1 MTRPITPALVV
12 PHGFTARMFLRS
24 TLLPELLQR
33 SRHVGIFAPPSAI
46 PRFRGEL
53 PGERFSF
60 FPLHDRERKLDMTA
74 SFGRLFFADW
84 KLTSTRE
91 IREQE
96 EWAKNRLRRVLWPA
110 HKLIGR
116 SALLRRAWYEAENR
130 LLPDPF
136 HGLAFRKLNP
146 DVVVTATAGVV
157 VSDIRLIRRAR
168 AARVP
173 SVTFT
178 QGWDNLTSKTIVGA
192 RPDHLIVWNERML
205 EEAVELHGF
214 SREQIAVTGPP
225 HFDPYFRRTGWTD
238 RATFL
243 RSLGLDSAKRIVLY
257 ATSPQRYFTDSIAVT
272 DLLIAANEAGKLGP
286 DVQLVIRLHPQVIQ
300 GQDAD
305 DLGAWERFRGRV
317 YLDMPRG
324 ATGLAADYTPDGIAH
339 IAQLLDA
346 SSVTINVASSI
357 SIDAA
362 IFDTPIVNLRFDA
375 EPGRPYL
382 KSVRRQ
388 YDTDHYLQVMRTG
401 AVRLADSPEQLID
414 EVRRYLADPSHE
426 RAERA
431 GLVRALCYRDDGQAG
446 ARVAEAIA
454 RIGARHRR
462 MHAHSGVGVPSGA
475 GH

>member
-1 MTRPITPALVV
+1 MMPLPTPALVV

-24 TLLPELLQR
+24 TLLPELVER
-33 SRHVGIFAPPSAI
+33 SAHVGIFAPPEAI
-46 PRFRGEL
+46 RQFQGEL
-53 PGERFSF
+53 TGGRYSF
-60 FPLHDRERKLDMTA
+60 FPLHDRERRVDMAA

-84 KLTSTRE
+84 KLTPTRE

-96 EWAKNRLRRVLWPA
+96 EWAKNRLRQLLWPA
-110 HKLIGR
+110 HTVLGR
-116 SALLRRAWYEAENR
+116 SALLRRGWYEAENR

-136 HGLAFRKLNP
+136 HGLAFRRLAP

-168 AARVP
+168 AAGVP

-192 RPDHLIVWNERML
+192 RPDRLIVWNERML

-214 SREQIAVTGPP
+214 RPDQIDVTGPP

-238 RATFL
+238 RAAFL
-243 RSLGLDSAKRIVLY
+243 RGLGLDPHKRIVLY

-272 DLLIAANEAGKLGP
+272 DQLIRANEAGRFGP

-324 ATGLAADYTPDGIAH
+324 ATGLAADYTPDGTAH

-346 SSVTINVASSI
+346 SAVTINVASSI

-362 IFDTPIVNLRFDA
+362 IFDTPVINLRFDA

-388 YDTDHYLQVMRTG
+388 YDTDHYKQVLATG
-401 AVRLADSPEQLID
+401 AVRLADSPEHLID
-414 EVRRYLADPSHE
+414 EVRRYLAHPEYE

-431 GLVRALCYRDDGQAG
+431 DLIRRLCYSNDGQAG
-446 ARVAEAIA
+446 ARVAEAIT
-454 RIGARHRR
+454 RIGAGHRR
-462 MHAHSGVGVPSGA
+462 
-475 GH
+475 

>member
-1 MTRPITPALVV
+1 MTRSVTPALVV
-12 PHGFTARMFLRS
+12 PHGFTARVFLRS
-24 TLLPELLQR
+24 TLLPELMAR
-33 SRHVGIFAPPSAI
+33 CGHVGIFAPPSAI
-46 PRFRGEL
+46 PQFRGEL
-53 PGERFSF
+53 AGDRFSF
-60 FPLHDRERKLDMTA
+60 FPLHDRERKLDMA
-74 SFGRLFFADW
+74 AAFARLFFADW
-84 KLTSTRE
+84 KLTPTRE

-96 EWAKNRLRRVLWPA
+96 EWSKNRLRRRLWPA
-110 HKLIGR
+110 HKVVGR
-116 SALLRRAWYEAENR
+116 SAALRRAWYEAENR

-136 HGLAFRKLNP
+136 HGLAFRALNP

-168 AARVP
+168 AAGVP

-192 RPDHLIVWNERML
+192 KPDRLIVWNERMR
-205 EEAVELHGF
+205 EEAIELHGF
-214 SREQIAVTGPP
+214 TRDQIDVTGPP

-243 RSLGLDSAKRIVLY
+243 RSLGLDPAKRIVLY
-257 ATSPQRYFTDSIAVT
+257 ATSPQRYFTDSIAIT
-272 DLLIAANEAGKLGP
+272 ELLLQANAAGKFGP

-346 SSVTINVASSI
+346 SAVTINVASSI

-362 IFDTPIVNLRFDA
+362 IFDTPVINLRFDA

-388 YDTDHYLQVMRTG
+388 YDTDHYKQVVETG
-401 AVRLADSPEQLID
+401 AVRLADSPEALVD
-414 EVRRYLADPSHE
+414 EVRRYLSDPSHE
-426 RAERA
+426 RTERL

-446 ARVAEAIA
+446 ARVAEAITG
-454 RIGARHRR
+454 IGASHQL
-462 MHAHSGVGVPSGA
+462 AVKSGETAPR
-475 GH
+475 

>member
-1 MTRPITPALVV
+1 MTGTVTPALVV
-12 PHGFTARMFLRS
+12 PHGFTARILLRS
-24 TLLPELLQR
+24 TLLPELLERCQR
-33 SRHVGIFAPPSAI
+33 VGVFAPRSAI
-46 PRFRGEL
+46 PHLRADL
-53 PGERFSF
+53 PGDRCAFY
-60 FPLHDRERKLDMTA
+60 PLNDRERYLDMAA

-84 KLTSTRE
+84 KLTPTRE

-96 EWAKNRLRRVLWPA
+96 EWAKNPWRRALWPA
-110 HKLIGR
+110 HQRFGR
-116 SALLRRAWYEAENR
+116 SERLRRAWYEAENR
-130 LLPDPF
+130 LLPDPY
-136 HGLAFRKLNP
+136 HDRQFRHLRP

-157 VSDIRLIRRAR
+157 VSDIRMIRRAR
-168 AARVP
+168 AMGVP

-192 RPDHLIVWNERML
+192 RPDELIVWNERML

-214 SREQIAVTGPP
+214 EADRITVAGPP

-238 RATFL
+238 RVAFL
-243 RSLGLDSAKRIVLY
+243 RKLGLDPEKRIVLY
-257 ATSPQRYFTDSIAVT
+257 ATSPRRYFTDSIAVT
-272 DLLIAANEAGKLGP
+272 DLLIKANEAGRFGP

-324 ATGLAADYTPDGIAH
+324 ATGLAADYTPEGTAH

-346 SSVTINVASSI
+346 SAVTINVASSI

-362 IFDTPIVNLRFDA
+362 IFDTPVINLRFDA

-388 YDTDHYLQVMRTG
+388 YDTDHYKQVLKTW

-414 EVRRYLADPSHE
+414 EVRRYLNNPSLESVE
-426 RAERA
+426 RAN
-431 GLVRALCYRDDGQAG
+431 LVRELCYRTDGQAG
-446 ARVAEAIA
+446 VRVAEAIA
-454 RIGARHRR
+454 RIGARHRSR
-462 MHAHSGVGVPSGA
+462 R
-475 GH
+475 